1 MLGWADLCNNVCHIR
16 AWQGND
22 ILQWQDIYSF
32 QHTIKYV
39 EIPLVIEHSPWPTNG
54 ALLNRGSAP
63 MLRLLA
69 NAKLL
74 FYGGYFCRSQ
84 VFKAM
89 FENEDGL
96 HTACLENPIILPDIS
111 PETFLCLLE
120 FLYTN
125 CCTLNEENVSQKIMK
140 LDCIHI
146 IYLIR
151 LIAFWL
157 NQNSL
162 LY

>member
-1 MLGWADLCNNVCHIR
+1 MAGYLFLPAHYKVCRNPISHGTFPL
-16 AWQGND
+16 AH
-22 ILQWQDIYSF
+22 QWC
-32 QHTIKYV
+32 
-39 EIPLVIEHSPWPTNG
+39 
-54 ALLNRGSAP
+54 LLNRGSAP

-151 LIAFWL
+151 LITWHFGSIKIPFSI
-157 NQNSL
+157 NFSL
-162 LY
+162 QLY